1 MDLTETKGDEGRA
14 VSVGGRGSALARDP
28 RVGYF
33 LNWGLGGWADAR
45 ARGLSVDDSPS
56 TTADRT
62 GRTRLAAPAEGLG
75 PWTRRDVS
83 DAAWA
88 TAIAAILLA
97 F

>member
-1 MDLTETKGDEGRA
+1 M
-14 VSVGGRGSALARDP
+14 
-28 RVGYF
+28 
-33 LNWGLGGWADAR
+33 NWGLGGWADAR